1 VFGLL
6 AYRIKPGLAP
16 RAGYRYLYVDRRR
29 ASGTYPDVATS
40 GVLTFIFLRR
50 AVDPPRH
57 A

>member
-29 ASGTYPDVATS
+29 ASGTYLDVATS
-40 GVLTFIFLRR
+40 GVLFGVSITSK
-50 AVDPPRH
+50 
-57 A
+57 